1 MKLVIVL
8 VLRIQEQQFCQMEK
22 GHFGPTDQNDQTGQS
37 EPTLKGG
44 PKYSGRTQPKGSLPF
59 DF

>member
-8 VLRIQEQQFCQMEK
+8 VLRIQEQQCCQMEK

-44 PKYSGRTQPKGSLPF
+44 PKYIFRSDPTERVPSI
-59 DF
+59 